1 VTRDEVLRSIKEA
14 EEKTGAKL
22 EKARTD
28 ASNITSKARGK
39 AADLISSGLQD
50 AEAEAQSTIDEA
62 RDTANK
68 RVDAARADGEA
79 SLAAIH
85 EHGVKNRSS
94 AVDAVLDAFL
104 QS

>member
-1 VTRDEVLRSIKEA
+1 MARDEVLKSIKEA

-39 AADLISSGLQD
+39 AAHIISPALP
-50 AEAEAQSTIDEA
+50 AAAAAAQSTVDEA
-62 RDTANK
+62 REAANK
-68 RVDAARADGEA
+68 RADSTRADGEA
-79 SLAAIH
+79 SLSAIH

>member
-1 VTRDEVLRSIKEA
+1 VARDEVLKSIKEA

-22 EKARTD
+22 ENARKD
-28 ASNITSKARGK
+28 SSNITSKARGK

-50 AEAEAQSTIDEA
+50 AEAEAQSMVDQA
-62 RDTANK
+62 RDAANK
-68 RVDAARADGEA
+68 QADSARADGEA
-79 SLAAIH
+79 ALTAIH
-85 EHGVKNRSS
+85 EHGEKNRSS

>member
-1 VTRDEVLRSIKEA
+1 VARDEVLRSIKEA

-39 AADLISSGLQD
+39 VTDLISSGLQD
-50 AEAEAQSTIDEA
+50 AEAEAQSMVDEA
-62 RDTANK
+62 REAANK
-68 RVDAARADGEA
+68 RADSARADGEA
-79 SLAAIH
+79 SLTAIH

>member
-1 VTRDEVLRSIKEA
+1 MARDEVLRSIKEA

-28 ASNITSKARGK
+28 ASNITSTARGK
-39 AADLISSGLQD
+39 AAALISSGLQD
-50 AEAEAQSTIDEA
+50 AESEAQSTIDEA

-68 RVDAARADGEA
+68 RADAARADGEA

>member
-1 VTRDEVLRSIKEA
+1 MARDEVLRSIKEA

-39 AADLISSGLQD
+39 ATDLISSGLQD
-50 AEAEAQSTIDEA
+50 AEAEAQSTVDEA
-62 RDTANK
+62 REAANK
-68 RVDAARADGEA
+68 RADSARADGEA
-79 SLAAIH
+79 SLTAIH